1 VTRSVSDQDP
11 KTLAATLLPP
21 EGQVTA
27 ASAAEPELEE
37 QDLAT
42 RDWSPRTEFK
52 VREIASFLAECFVR
66 RLKLSDCSVYLY
78 DRERANLVEAAAS
91 GLQPA
96 QSHRSVIPL
105 DPGLGLADLEVTQ
118 GRPGGC
124 FSLPLW
130 DGKVLLGV
138 VYGRL
143 AADRILD
150 VAVTELGRAMAQ
162 GGALALSLAL
172 GDAER
177 TAETGSA
184 RDPGRQDPV
193 MPPYTLNPYL
203 SLYLESALLRTSADE
218 PVVLALVR
226 LRGEGGRGR
235 VPVRGALLKA
245 GPTRRR
251 ERLRTG
257 RAFGFG
263 ADSNQVGLVWLRT
276 SRAEATAVLETVI
289 RGEVALVD
297 LIDGRLGT
305 AAKGFGAGP
314 AALSVYPEDGISPGA
329 LLATATDLLDLQ
341 SYVVSMRSGGG
352 GDSSPQA
359 FGDGAALVMDSY
371 VLAREID
378 RQRQVLKQAIASG
391 LDFQDDR
398 IRNISQYLDRL
409 IVVMQRFMGHRGA
422 VL

>member
-1 VTRSVSDQDP
+1 
-11 KTLAATLLPP
+11 
-21 EGQVTA
+21 
-27 ASAAEPELEE
+27 
-37 QDLAT
+37 
-42 RDWSPRTEFK
+42 

-78 DRERANLVEAAAS
+78 DRERANLIEAAAR

-96 QSHRSVIPL
+96 HSHRSVIPL

-172 GDAER
+172 GDGER
-177 TAETGSA
+177 TAEAGSSPV
-184 RDPGRQDPV
+184 PGRQGPA

-203 SLYLESALLRTSADE
+203 SRYLESALLRTSADE

-226 LRGEGGRGR
+226 LRGEGSRGR

-289 RGEVALVD
+289 RGEVVLGD
-297 LIDGRLGT
+297 LIDGRLGME
-305 AAKGFGAGP
+305 ADGLGAGP

-329 LLATATDLLDLQ
+329 LVATATDLLDLQ
-341 SYVVSMRSGGG
+341 SYVVSMRGGG
-352 GDSSPQA
+352 RGDSAPQA

-398 IRNISQYLDRL
+398 VRDISEYLDRL

-422 VL
+422 VP